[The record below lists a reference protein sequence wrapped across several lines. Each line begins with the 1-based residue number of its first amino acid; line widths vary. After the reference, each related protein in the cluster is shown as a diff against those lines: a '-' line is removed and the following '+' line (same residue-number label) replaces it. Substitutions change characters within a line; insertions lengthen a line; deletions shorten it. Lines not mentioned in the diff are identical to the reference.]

1 MEYITFRDISLSPEE
16 SRYIIEFIA
25 KKRNVNNF
33 KDKSN
38 AELLSAIKEKSRS
51 LTPKKPLKNPKRKI
65 SKNLAPEKLLKNTK
79 RKISEDLTLKKTL
92 KNIKSKKDKV
102 LTLKESLKNVK
113 SKIRENLTPKKP
125 LKNPKSENTQILT
138 SRNKKRI
145 DIIREFLKDLSYKV
159 AKSELKEI
167 KKNLY
172 NIEKGKQFDS
182 KETISYLN
190 ELDKKILELD
200 RYPQDYDDSEYI
212 GVKNVRDLFK
222 LSANEDYYKPKLT
235 KSGYDGNYT
244 QYESKGDR
252 ILSVQEYLTSIEK
265 YLREL
270 INQYKNEGEWKIQLI
285 AEINFI
291 SLKPGSDETRV
302 MYTRSDNEE
311 FMRI

>member
-16 SRYIIEFIA
+16 SRDIIEFIA
-25 KKRNVNNF
+25 KKRNVNNYN
-33 KDKSN
+33 DKSDV
-38 AELLSAIKEKSRS
+38 ELLSAIKEKSRNLAPKKS
-51 LTPKKPLKNPKRKI
+51 LTNPKRKI
-65 SKNLAPEKLLKNTK
+65 SKNLTPKKSLKNTK
-79 RKISEDLTLKKTL
+79 RKIKENLTLKKTL
-92 KNIKSKKDKV
+92 KN
-102 LTLKESLKNVK
+102 T
-113 SKIRENLTPKKP
+113 
-125 LKNPKSENTQILT
+125 KSEDNQILT

-145 DIIREFLKDLSYKV
+145 DIIREFLKDLSYEV
-159 AKSELKEI
+159 SKSELKEI

-172 NIEKGKQFDS
+172 NIEKGKQFES

-190 ELDKKILELD
+190 ELDKKILELG
-200 RYPQDYDDSEYI
+200 RYHQDYDDSEYI
-212 GVKNVRDLFK
+212 RVKNVRDLFK

-252 ILSVQEYLTSIEK
+252 ILSIQEYLALIEK
-265 YLREL
+265 YLRKL
-270 INQYKNEGEWKIQLI
+270 INQYKNEGEWKIELI

-311 FMRI
+311 FMSGSDTDEVIK